1 VSDPSEIG
9 SFAGERLGETPC
21 AGRRVLVA
29 GNGSLV
35 EAAQAVFSRS
45 SKLVL
50 LSNDHRALDAKTFR
64 LSSTQGPTSRRL
76 GVLND
81 RGALERILEIE
92 RPELVFADFS
102 TGEAGLDNACE
113 AYARTILAPLEK
125 IAAEVSHRPPAR
137 LVAFERRAGTGSHDA
152 LRATELVLLD
162 VFRRD
167 PSRCAIVRIEG
178 EPTAREWCALIA
190 ELGAGGGVFGAVSSD
205 EAAGKFAI
213 VSYAI
218 DGAVPET
225 GRLRLMLERSLD
237 EGDAAAMTR
246 VLSEMASLSPVR
258 EHAS

>member
-1 VSDPSEIG
+1 
-9 SFAGERLGETPC
+9 
-21 AGRRVLVA
+21 
-29 GNGSLV
+29 
-35 EAAQAVFSRS
+35 
-45 SKLVL
+45 
-50 LSNDHRALDAKTFR
+50 
-64 LSSTQGPTSRRL
+64 
-76 GVLND
+76 LND

-125 IAAEVSHRPPAR
+125 IAAEVAHRPPAR